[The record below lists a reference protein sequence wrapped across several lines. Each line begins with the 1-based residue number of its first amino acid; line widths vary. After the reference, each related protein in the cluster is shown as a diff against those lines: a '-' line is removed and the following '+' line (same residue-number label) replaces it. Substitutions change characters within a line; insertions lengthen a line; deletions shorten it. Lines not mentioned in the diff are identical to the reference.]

1 MVPIVADVLGLTTK
15 AEQSRIHR
23 MQLKAANYQESFQNA
38 QCVLAFT
45 EGNERF
51 DTFETEWNR
60 TMLDFST

>member
-23 MQLKAANYQESFQNA
+23 VQLKAANYQESFQNA

-45 EGNERF
+45 KGNER
-51 DTFETEWNR
+51 
-60 TMLDFST
+60 L